1 MKKSLTNQL
10 YLKQLLYTIKMKK
23 GMTLCDHL
31 HEFNKI
37 LMDLKNIDV
46 QVDDEDQAL
55 ILLCSLPDLFDNFV
69 NSMMYDRD
77 IISLADGKSTLNSMK
92 LMTRLNRK
100 DSDNQ
105 AQGLF
110 LKGHSKNYT
119 NFRGR
124 SSERDLGK
132 SKSRGRLQ
140 SKSKKK
146 VKCYYCKKYG
156 H

>member
-23 GMTLCDHL
+23 GMTLCD
-31 HEFNKI
+31 
-37 LMDLKNIDV
+37 
-46 QVDDEDQAL
+46 QAL

-69 NSMMYDRD
+69 NSMMYGRD

>member
-1 MKKSLTNQL
+1 
-10 YLKQLLYTIKMKK
+10 
-23 GMTLCDHL
+23 
-31 HEFNKI
+31 
-37 LMDLKNIDV
+37 
-46 QVDDEDQAL
+46 
-55 ILLCSLPDLFDNFV
+55 
-69 NSMMYDRD
+69 MYDRD

-146 VKCYYCKKYG
+146 VKCYYCKMYG
-156 H
+156 HYKSKCPKMKNKEEGDKLSSSSVVGYC